1 MKKSKLTK
9 LYSAFIAL
17 VAFFAIT
24 TVAFGAVVNWDGI
37 ISYYS
42 QCPGYQSLTQP
53 LLKTDNSA
61 AVVAYDNGP
70 ASHLYVQIQGSR
82 LSGEGYIN
90 LTLEDGNGSEII
102 NFVKIPLEQE
112 GIIYNRVYQEFGG
125 SAYARLMVYVYTSG
139 SVLGRWSETT
149 YNN

>member
-37 ISYYS
+37 INYYS
-42 QCPGYQSLTQP
+42 HSYGYQHLTQP
-53 LLKTDNSA
+53 LVKSDNSSA
-61 AVVAYDNGP
+61 IAAYDSGP
-70 ASHLYVQIQGSR
+70 AEYLYVQIQGSQ
-82 LSGEGYIN
+82 LSGQGYVN
-90 LTLEDGNGSEII
+90 LTLKPGTGVEIVDYI
-102 NFVKIPLEQE
+102 KIPLEQA
-112 GIIYNRVYQEFGG
+112 GIIRNWVYEEFDA
-125 SAYARLMVYVYTSG
+125 SAFARLKVYVYGQG

-149 YNN
+149 D